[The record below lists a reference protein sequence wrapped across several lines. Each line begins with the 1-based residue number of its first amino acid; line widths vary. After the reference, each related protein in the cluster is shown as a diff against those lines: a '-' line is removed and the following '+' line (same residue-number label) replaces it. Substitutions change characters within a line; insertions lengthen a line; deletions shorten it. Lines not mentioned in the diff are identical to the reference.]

1 MKAGTPFIKYSDMR
15 DNQYRQRG
23 GNPDSFPD
31 KHPAY
36 DISAHAL
43 PLGSGAPAR
52 SSRLTSP
59 PSSPHF
65 ARGGIGMLLNSVW
78 CILAT
83 VTITHRSVERG
94 AGKMDALVP

>member
-1 MKAGTPFIKYSDMR
+1 VRYYRGIFDMTRLSDKLETAMKAGTPFIKYSDMR

-43 PLGSGAPAR
+43 PLG
-52 SSRLTSP
+52 
-59 PSSPHF
+59 
-65 ARGGIGMLLNSVW
+65 VW
-78 CILAT
+78 RALREAQADIAT
-83 VTITHRSVERG
+83 IIAALRERG
-94 AGKMDALVP
+94 E